1 MELDRYFRINHSI
14 DRVSAKAKGVLTKED
29 RDILVDGLLEEFE
42 STLKNM
48 KTVSSNSL
56 KGTLSV
62 NLSGYSK
69 AKVKIVLKEAEYQ
82 LGGKVSFKR
91 NKRNPKLLDYKIKKP
106 RNRFITCLKEF
117 LEDGSPTLV
126 TLAVCTIVIYG
137 SVGLLFLLH
146 LIQKTFNLLIS

>member
-29 RDILVDGLLEEFE
+29 RDILVDGVLEEFE
-42 STLKNM
+42 YTLKNM

-91 NKRNPKLLDYKIKKP
+91 NKRNLKLLDYRIKTP
-106 RNRFITCLKEF
+106 RNRFVRELKEF
-117 LEDGSPTLV
+117 LENGSYPLV
-126 TLAVCTIVIYG
+126 FLAISTIIMYAMIEVF
-137 SVGLLFLLH
+137 FLLH
-146 LIQKTFNLLIS
+146 LIQTYF

>member
-1 MELDRYFRINHSI
+1 MELDRYFRVSHLI
-14 DRVSAKAKGVLTKED
+14 DGVSARARGNLTRED
-29 RDILVDGLLEEFE
+29 RDILVDGVLKEFE

-69 AKVKIVLKEAEYQ
+69 AKVRVVLKEAEYQ

-91 NKRNPKLLDYKIKKP
+91 NKRNPKLLDYKIKEP
-106 RNRFITCLKEF
+106 RSRFVKELKD
-117 LEDGSPTLV
+117 LDNSSSPLVILAYFTLIV
-126 TLAVCTIVIYG
+126 YATIGV
-137 SVGLLFLLH
+137 LFLLH
-146 LIQKTFNLLIS
+146 LIQTHF

>member
-29 RDILVDGLLEEFE
+29 KDILVDGVLEEFE

-48 KTVSSNSL
+48 KTVSPNSL

-69 AKVKIVLKEAEYQ
+69 VKVRVVLKEAEYQ
-82 LGGKVSFKR
+82 LRGKVSFKR
-91 NKRNPKLLDYKIKKP
+91 NKRNPKLLDYRIKTT
-106 RNRFITCLKEF
+106 RNRFVRELKEF
-117 LEDGSPTLV
+117 LENVSSPLV
-126 TLAVCTIVIYG
+126 FLAIFTIVIYAMIG
-137 SVGLLFLLH
+137 VFFLLH
-146 LIQKTFNLLIS
+146 LIQTYF

>member
-14 DRVSAKAKGVLTKED
+14 DRVSAKAKGELTRED
-29 RDILVDGLLEEFE
+29 RDILVNGVLEEFE

-48 KTVSSNSL
+48 KTVSPNSL

-69 AKVKIVLKEAEYQ
+69 AKVRVVLKEAEYQ

-91 NKRNPKLLDYKIKKP
+91 NKRNPKLLDYRIKTT
-106 RNRFITCLKEF
+106 RNRFVRELKEF
-117 LEDGSPTLV
+117 LENASSPLV
-126 TLAVCTIVIYG
+126 FLAIFTIVIYAIIG
-137 SVGLLFLLH
+137 VFFLLH
-146 LIQKTFNLLIS
+146 LIQTYF

>member
-29 RDILVDGLLEEFE
+29 KDILVDGVLEEFE

-48 KTVSSNSL
+48 KTVSPNSL

-69 AKVKIVLKEAEYQ
+69 AKVKVVLKEAEYQ

-91 NKRNPKLLDYKIKKP
+91 NKRNPKLLEYRIKTP
-106 RNRFITCLKEF
+106 RNRFVRELKEF
-117 LEDGSPTLV
+117 LENGSSPLV
-126 TLAVCTIVIYG
+126 FLVISAIIMYAMIG
-137 SVGLLFLLH
+137 VFFLLH
-146 LIQKTFNLLIS
+146 LIQTYF

>member
-29 RDILVDGLLEEFE
+29 RDILVDGVLEEFE
-42 STLKNM
+42 STLKNI
-48 KTVSSNSL
+48 KTVSPNSL

-69 AKVKIVLKEAEYQ
+69 AKVMVVLKEAEYQ

-91 NKRNPKLLDYKIKKP
+91 NKRNPKLLDYRIKTP
-106 RNRFITCLKEF
+106 RNRFVRELKEF
-117 LEDGSPTLV
+117 LENGSSPLV
-126 TLAVCTIVIYG
+126 FLAISTIIMYAMIGVF
-137 SVGLLFLLH
+137 FLLH
-146 LIQKTFNLLIS
+146 LIQTYF

>member
-29 RDILVDGLLEEFE
+29 RDILVDGVLKEFE
-42 STLKNM
+42 STLKNI

-69 AKVKIVLKEAEYQ
+69 AKVMVVLKEAEYQ

-91 NKRNPKLLDYKIKKP
+91 NKRNPKLLDYRIKTP
-106 RNRFITCLKEF
+106 RNRFVRELKEF
-117 LEDGSPTLV
+117 LENGSSPLV
-126 TLAVCTIVIYG
+126 FLAISAIIMYAMIGVF
-137 SVGLLFLLH
+137 FLLH
-146 LIQKTFNLLIS
+146 LIQTYF

>member
-29 RDILVDGLLEEFE
+29 RDILVDGVLEEFE

-48 KTVSSNSL
+48 KTVSPNSL

-62 NLSGYSK
+62 NLSGYSR

-82 LGGKVSFKR
+82 LGVR
-91 NKRNPKLLDYKIKKP
+91 YLLNETKEILSYLTTELKP
-106 RNRFITCLKEF
+106 
-117 LEDGSPTLV
+117 LE
-126 TLAVCTIVIYG
+126 I
-137 SVGLLFLLH
+137 GL
-146 LIQKTFNLLIS
+146 

>member
-29 RDILVDGLLEEFE
+29 RDILVDGVLEEFE

-48 KTVSSNSL
+48 KTVSPNSL

-69 AKVKIVLKEAEYQ
+69 AKVMVVLKEAEYQ

-91 NKRNPKLLDYKIKKP
+91 NKRNPKLLDYRIKTP
-106 RNRFITCLKEF
+106 RNRFVRELKEF
-117 LEDGSPTLV
+117 LEDGSSPLV
-126 TLAVCTIVIYG
+126 FLVISAIMMYAMIG
-137 SVGLLFLLH
+137 VFFLLH
-146 LIQKTFNLLIS
+146 LIQTYF